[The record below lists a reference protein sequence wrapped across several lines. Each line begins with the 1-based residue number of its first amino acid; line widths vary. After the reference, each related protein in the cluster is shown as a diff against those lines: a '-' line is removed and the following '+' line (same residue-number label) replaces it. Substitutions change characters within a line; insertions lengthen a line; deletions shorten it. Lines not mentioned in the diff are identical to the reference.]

1 MFLAKLLEINK
12 SMAKEAWKGLPVCEN
27 NQSHKYLDIIYIY
40 IYMFIYIF
48 IYIYMSLFVSLYIY
62 YIYI

>member
-40 IYMFIYIF
+40 IYVY
-48 IYIYMSLFVSLYIY
+48 IYIYICLSLFLSLYI
-62 YIYI
+62 IYI